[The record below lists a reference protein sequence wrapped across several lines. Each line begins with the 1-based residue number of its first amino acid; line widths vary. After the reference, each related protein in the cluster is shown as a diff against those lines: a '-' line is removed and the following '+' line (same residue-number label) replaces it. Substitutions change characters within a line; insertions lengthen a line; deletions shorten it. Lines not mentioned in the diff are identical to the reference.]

1 MAKSEQAVTMGE
13 RVVAL
18 PRGGYLVRT
27 SEGRIQF
34 GSPPE
39 TIKDT
44 MVMPEGTPQVFVLP
58 FDHFDPKVGISMAE
72 IEFPTYYN
80 FFLKKR
86 KVVVYVHPDHV
97 DNLKTV
103 FKEAFLGP
111 DRVDVNAEVEK
122 IEGYYIPNIKGEMEY
137 FRNGLSV
144 EDVVD
149 IREIDVRGIS
159 LGSVRIVPTEE
170 HGFEVFEN
178 GKLIAEISGSMK
190 SQAMYDL
197 GKTLTEPFI
206 PPEFGIT
213 CLGPSHGFDCTQNT
227 SGFIIWLNKMGI
239 MVDPPVNITSWL
251 RDSNVNPKLIDTVIL
266 THCHADHDA
275 GTFQKI
281 LEETKI
287 AVHTTPTVMKS
298 FLTKYSTLT
307 RIPASTLMTMF
318 DFRPVK
324 MNVQYNIHGG
334 LFNFYYSVHSIPT
347 MGFYFLYRDKT
358 FLYSSDHMADP
369 EVLNEL
375 NRKGTIPKERLD
387 FLLKA
392 PWDMDIIYHEAGIP
406 PLHTPVKFLN
416 SLPAETQKKITVYHI
431 AEKDFP
437 AKSHLTLAKFG
448 IGNTVYPKFRKHL
461 HEESFHILDVF
472 SRIELFADLPF
483 KKSKYLLLN
492 VKTEH
497 FERGD
502 YIIRKDTQGDKFYVI
517 VSGNVSISGVEDI
530 TDKVYGTYE
539 YFGEA
544 SLVLGTRRG
553 ADVIA
558 ATKVEA
564 YSLDKQSF
572 LRLIQDT
579 PIEDNIRRIAKM
591 RNGETWTVIKSNPY
605 FRDLTSA
612 QITGLELI
620 LSPTDARTGDVLLKP
635 GKAPEYLYIL
645 IDGTVERRIDHEA
658 PSEVNRG
665 DILGDVLNIREGNP
679 CRHEYRVRKNSRLYR
694 TRVPDFMHFLDENP
708 GVYMAM
714 LFAGR

>member
-1 MAKSEQAVTMGE
+1 MAKSNPVVPASDHVT
-13 RVVAL
+13 AL
-18 PRGGYLVRT
+18 PRGGFLVET
-27 SEGRIQF
+27 SEGQIQF

-44 MVMPEGTPQVFVLP
+44 MEMPGGTPQVFVLP
-58 FDHFDPKVGISMAE
+58 FDHFDPSDGISMAE

-103 FKEAFLGP
+103 FQEAFLGP
-111 DRVDVNAEVEK
+111 ERVDVASEVEK
-122 IEGYYIPNIKGEMEY
+122 IEGYHVPNIKGEMEY
-137 FRNGLSV
+137 FRGGLSV

-149 IREIDVRGIS
+149 IREISAGGVHIGNVNIYQ
-159 LGSVRIVPTEE
+159 TESK
-170 HGFEVFEN
+170 GFRVVDN
-178 GKLIAEISGSMK
+178 GKTIAEIPGRMK
-190 SQAMYDL
+190 SQAKYDL

-227 SGFIIWLNKMGI
+227 SGFIIWLNMMGI

-287 AVHTTPTVMKS
+287 AVYTTPTVMKS

-307 RIPASTLMTMF
+307 RIPASTLMNMF

-369 EVLNEL
+369 KVLGQLHEE
-375 NRKGTIPKERLD
+375 GTISRKRLK
-387 FLLKA
+387 FLTTL

-406 PLHTPVKFLN
+406 PLHTPIAYLN
-416 SLPAETQKKITVYHI
+416 SLPEAVQKKITVYHI

-437 AKSHLTLAKFG
+437 KETSLTLAKFG
-448 IGNTVYPKFRKHL
+448 IGNTVYPDFER
-461 HEESFHILDVF
+461 HEFEDAFHILDVF
-472 SRIELFADLPF
+472 SRIDLFTDLPF

-492 VKTEH
+492 VKKEQ
-497 FERGD
+497 FSRGD
-502 YIIRKDTQGDKFYVI
+502 FIIRKDTPGDKFYVV
-517 VSGNVSISGVEDI
+517 VSGNVTISGVQDV
-530 TDKVYGTYE
+530 TDKIYGTYE

-544 SLVLGTRRG
+544 SLVLGTLRG

-558 ATKVEA
+558 ATSVTS
-564 YSLDKQSF
+564 YSLDKQHF

-579 PIEDNIRRIAKM
+579 VIEDSIRRIAKM
-591 RNGETWTVIKSNPY
+591 RNGESWTVIRSNRY
-605 FRDLTSA
+605 FQRLSSA

-620 LSPTDARTGDVLLKP
+620 LTPVRARAGQLIARP
-635 GKAPEYLYIL
+635 GKTVQYLYLL
-645 IDGTVERRIDHEA
+645 IGGKVSRRIGSQKPIEMR
-658 PSEVNRG
+658 RG
-665 DILGDVLNIREGNP
+665 DIIGDVLNLREGNP
-679 CRHEYRVRKNSRLYR
+679 CLHEYRAEADSRLYR
-694 TRVPDFMHFLDENP
+694 MLASDFLHFLDENP
-708 GVYMAM
+708 GIYMEM
-714 LFAGR
+714 LFDGR

>member
-1 MAKSEQAVTMGE
+1 MI
-13 RVVAL
+13 AL

-27 SEGRIQF
+27 SEGQIQF

-44 MVMPEGTPQVFVLP
+44 MELAEGTPQIFVLP
-58 FDHFDPKVGISMAE
+58 FDHFDPQVGISMAE

-86 KVVVYVHPDHV
+86 KVVAYVYPDHV
-97 DNLKTV
+97 QNLKTV

-111 DRVDVNAEVEK
+111 DRVDVSAEVEK
-122 IEGYYIPNIKGEMEY
+122 IEGFYIPDIKAEMEF
-137 FRNGLSV
+137 FRNGMKV

-149 IREIDVRGIS
+149 IRKIDADGIT
-159 LGSVRIVPTEE
+159 LGKVRIIPTESK
-170 HGFEVFEN
+170 GFDVYDGSER
-178 GKLIAEISGSMK
+178 IAEIPGSMK
-190 SQAMYDL
+190 SQAKYDL
-197 GKTLTEPFI
+197 GKTLNEPFI

-369 EVLNEL
+369 AVLTDL
-375 NRKGTIPKERLD
+375 HKKGTIPRERLD
-387 FLLKA
+387 FLLKT
-392 PWDMDIIYHEAGIP
+392 PWEMDVIYHEAGIP
-406 PLHTPVKFLN
+406 PLHTPVSFLN
-416 SLPAETQKKITVYHI
+416 SLPPDVQKKITVYHI

-437 AKSHLTLAKFG
+437 AKTKLTLAKFG
-448 IGNTVYPKFRKHL
+448 IGNTVYPKFRKHQ

-497 FERGD
+497 FQRGD

-544 SLVLGTRRG
+544 SLVLGTPRG

-564 YSLDKQSF
+564 YSLEKQLF
-572 LRLIQDT
+572 LRLIQDS

-591 RNGETWTVIKSNPY
+591 RNGETWTVIKSNRY
-605 FRDLTSA
+605 FKDLSSA
-612 QITGLELI
+612 QVTGLELI
-620 LSPTDARTGDVLLKP
+620 LSPNAATAGQVLLKA
-635 GKAPEYLYIL
+635 GTRPEYIYLL
-645 IDGTVERRIDHEA
+645 IDGEVTRRIDNGDPVA
-658 PSEVNRG
+658 MQRG
-665 DILGDVLNIREGNP
+665 DILADVLNIREDNP
-679 CRHEYRVRKNSRLYR
+679 CHHEYRVQEESRLYR
-694 TRVPDFMHFLDENP
+694 AKVADFMHFLDENP

-714 LFAGR
+714 LFEGR